1 MNDILQPLS
10 DEFEKIYFVKG
21 QRGGRVPF
29 SHSLLIDDHIIDTG
43 ISRKHLRALKK
54 EISVNHVI
62 FSHWHEDHVRDNQ
75 MLKDVKHSSHPLD
88 KPIIEDAR
96 KFMEFYCALNT
107 PMEAFMEN
115 YLYDVLKIRDTDINM
130 TFEDD
135 EIIEIGEEYKLKV
148 VHTPGHS
155 AGHCCFLEF
164 NTKVAFLAD
173 IDLSSFGPWYG
184 CKDCDVIDFEESID
198 KLKNLNIEIAVT
210 AHNGLI
216 EGSSEINKKLD
227 DYKSII
233 FQRDDLILERL
244 SEKNPT
250 TVDDLMRKKI
260 IYHKYNDGFLEFL
273 YVAEK
278 TMLQKHLDKFLKKGT
293 IEPKNNGYVLV

>member
-1 MNDILQPLS
+1 MNDIIQPLS

-43 ISRKHLRALKK
+43 ISRKHIRALKK
-54 EISVNHVI
+54 VKPVNHVI

-75 MLKDVKHSSHPLD
+75 LITGVKHSSHPLD

-107 PMEAFMEN
+107 PMEEFMED
-115 YLYDVLKIRDTDINM
+115 YLYGALKIKDTEINT
-130 TFEDD
+130 TFEDGQT
-135 EIIEIGEEYKLKV
+135 IEIGENFQLQV

-155 AGHCCFLEF
+155 AGHCCFLEL
-164 NTKVAFLAD
+164 NTRIAFLAD
-173 IDLSSFGPWYG
+173 VDLSSFGPWYG
-184 CKDCDVIDFEESID
+184 CKDCDVVDFEESID
-198 KLKNLNIEIAVT
+198 KLKDLNIKIAVT

-216 EGSSEINKKLD
+216 EGAKEINKKLD
-227 DYKSII
+227 DYKAVIY
-233 FQRDDLILERL
+233 QRDDLILERL
-244 SEKNPT
+244 SEKKPT
-250 TVDDLMRKKI
+250 KVEDLMRKKI

-278 TMLQKHLDKFLKKGT
+278 TMLQKHLDKFLQKGM
-293 IEPKNNGYVLV
+293 IESKNNGYVLV

>member
-1 MNDILQPLS
+1 MNDIIQPLS

-54 EISVNHVI
+54 QFPVNHVI

-75 MLKDVKHSSHPLD
+75 MLADATHSSHAID

-96 KFMEFYCALNT
+96 KFMEYYGALNS
-107 PMEAFMEN
+107 PMEEFMED
-115 YLYDVLKIRDTDINM
+115 YLYGALKIKDTEINS
-130 TFEDD
+130 TFEDG
-135 EIIEIGEEYKLKV
+135 EIIEIGEDFRLKV

-155 AGHCCFLEF
+155 AGHCCFIEL
-164 NTKVAFLAD
+164 NTKIGFLAD

-198 KLKNLNIEIAVT
+198 NLKNLNIEIAVT

-244 SEKNPT
+244 SENNPT
-250 TVDDLMRKKI
+250 SVEDLMRKKI
-260 IYHKYNDGFLEFL
+260 IYHKYNDGYLDFL

-278 TMLQKHLDKFLKKGT
+278 IMLQKHLDKFLKQN
-293 IEPKNNGYVLV
+293 IVEAKNGRYTLV

>member
-1 MNDILQPLS
+1 MNDIIQPLS
-10 DEFEKIYFVKG
+10 EEFEKIYFVKG

-43 ISRKHLRALKK
+43 ISRKHLRVLKK
-54 EISVNHVI
+54 ESPVNHVI

-96 KFMEFYCALNT
+96 KFMEYYCAINT
-107 PMEAFMEN
+107 PMEEFMAN
-115 YLYDVLKIRDTDINM
+115 YLYDVLKIKDTEIST
-130 TFEDD
+130 TFEDG
-135 EIIEIGEEYKLKV
+135 EIIQIGENFQLQV

-155 AGHCCFLEF
+155 AGHCCFLEL
-164 NTKVAFLAD
+164 NTRIAFLAD

-184 CKDCDVIDFEESID
+184 CHDCDVIDFEESID
-198 KLKNLNIEIAVT
+198 KLKDLKIKIAVT

-227 DYKSII
+227 DFKAII
-233 FQRDDLILERL
+233 FQRDDLILEHL
-244 SEKNPT
+244 SEKTPT
-250 TVDDLMRKKI
+250 TVDDLMGKKI

-278 TMLQKHLDKFLKKGT
+278 TMLQKHLDKFLKKGMV
-293 IEPKNNGYVLV
+293 EPINHGYILG

>member
-1 MNDILQPLS
+1 
-10 DEFEKIYFVKG
+10 
-21 QRGGRVPF
+21 
-29 SHSLLIDDHIIDTG
+29 
-43 ISRKHLRALKK
+43 
-54 EISVNHVI
+54 
-62 FSHWHEDHVRDNQ
+62 
-75 MLKDVKHSSHPLD
+75 MLADATHSSHPID

-96 KFMEFYCALNT
+96 KFMEYYGALNS
-107 PMEAFMEN
+107 PMEDFMED
-115 YLYDVLKIRDTDINM
+115 YLYGALKIKDTEINT
-130 TFEDD
+130 TFEDG
-135 EIIEIGEEYKLKV
+135 EIIEIGEDFRLKV

-155 AGHCCFLEF
+155 AGHCCFIEL
-164 NTKVAFLAD
+164 NTKIGFLAD

-198 KLKNLNIEIAVT
+198 NLKNLNIEIAVT

-244 SEKNPT
+244 SENNPT
-250 TVDDLMRKKI
+250 SVEDLMRKKI
-260 IYHKYNDGFLEFL
+260 IYHKYNDGYLDFL

-278 TMLQKHLDKFLKKGT
+278 IMLQKQTRSELSHPSFYPPIKRPVPYFIPIDSQSQKACDN
-293 IEPKNNGYVLV
+293 I